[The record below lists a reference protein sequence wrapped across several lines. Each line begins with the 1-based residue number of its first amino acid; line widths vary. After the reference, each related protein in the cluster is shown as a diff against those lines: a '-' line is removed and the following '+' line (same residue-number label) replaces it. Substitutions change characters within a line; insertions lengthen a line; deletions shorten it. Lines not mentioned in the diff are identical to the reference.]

1 MKSINARIIVSAS
14 IVLLVF
20 IIATGLALDRAF
32 RDSARSARQE
42 RLLGQIY
49 LLIAAAEVNADG
61 LIAMPPSFSEARFS
75 LPGSGLYGTITDAV
89 GGIAWRSPSALGV
102 ETPLPKPIP
111 AGQQHFNQHEDLS
124 GRPFFVYS
132 LGISWAAGARHFP
145 FTFTVTED
153 LTAFNAQLDLY
164 RRSLWSWLG
173 GMAALLLC
181 AQMIVLRWGLRPLRR
196 VTGEI
201 SAIEAGRQERLQG
214 DYPYEIARLTD
225 NLNALLKREHAQQKR
240 YRDALADLAHSL
252 KTPLAVVRGALSS
265 KRDLGTLAN
274 AVDEEVT
281 RMNQIV
287 EYQLQRAATA
297 GRSAGLGIRT
307 PLRPV
312 AEKILAS
319 LRKVYRDKQISVECE
334 IAEVVFFRGDEG
346 DLTELLGNLTD
357 NAFKWCAGKV
367 AIHAEIRDGKLS
379 ITVEDDGLGIDAA
392 QAQRILERGVRTDQ
406 TVPGHGIGLAIVR
419 DIIQSYE
426 GEIAIAPSSL
436 GGAAIRIT
444 TPSR

>member
-1 MKSINARIIVSAS
+1 MKSINTRIIVSAS

-49 LLIAAAEVNADG
+49 LLIAAAEVDADG
-61 LIAMPPSFSEARFS
+61 LIAMPLSFSEARFS
-75 LPGSGLYGTITDAV
+75 LPGSGLYGTIIDEA

-111 AGQQHFNQHEDLS
+111 AGQQQFNQREDLN

-145 FTFTVTED
+145 FTVTVAED

-173 GMAALLLC
+173 GMAVLLLC

-265 KRDLGTLAN
+265 KRDLGTLAS

-297 GRSAGLGIRT
+297 GRSMGLGIRT

-312 AEKILAS
+312 AEKIIAS
-319 LRKVYRDKQISVECE
+319 LRKVYRDKQVSVACE
-334 IAEVVFFRGDEG
+334 IAESVFFRGDEG

-367 AIHAEIRDGKLS
+367 AIHAEIREGKLS
-379 ITVEDDGLGIDAA
+379 ITVEDDGPGIDAA
-392 QAQRILERGVRTDQ
+392 QAQHILERGIRTDQ

-419 DIIQSYE
+419 DIVQSYE
-426 GEIAIAPSSL
+426 GEIAIEPSNL

-444 TPSR
+444 TLNR

>member
-379 ITVEDDGLGIDAA
+379 ITVEDDGPGIDAA